1 MQNCEDLV
9 GKKVVVKTKK
19 QVYQGQLQSFH
30 KDKVI
35 IENKRKVI
43 IFRVVEIY
51 QDLY

>member
-1 MQNCEDLV
+1 MLDCEDLV

-30 KDKVI
+30 KDNVI
-35 IENKRKVI
+35 IENNHKVI
-43 IFRVVEIY
+43 IFRVLEVY